1 MGQAIT
7 RQHPSVVLRSHFNL
21 VRALLGV
28 AMVAVVALTIAV
40 VILANESNEVA
51 GTTAAKPVETIRYSG
66 FNPVAEN
73 PEALSARKLDGS
85 VDQPSLVGQPRYDG
99 GPEEGTRGP
108 SAAAP
113 APDTRYDGGP
123 EEGSR
128 GPGASTD

>member
-40 VILANESNEVA
+40 VILANESDEVA
-51 GTTAAKPVETIRYSG
+51 GTTAAKPVETIRYPGASSPPAG
-66 FNPVAEN
+66 EG
-73 PEALSARKLDGS
+73 LSARKLDGS
-85 VDQPSLVGQPRYDG
+85 VDQPSRVGQPRFDD

-108 SAAAP
+108 SAAAT
-113 APDTRYDGGP
+113 DTRFDGGP
-123 EEGSR
+123 EEGTR